1 MCSSSM
7 DAPTAKTPIH
17 VFLVIPHVLSTLLV
31 TRGGPCPLL
40 VTLMSSYRDRR
51 ENSEFIIKHSDHP
64 PLRLG
69 PS

>member
-31 TRGGPCPLL
+31 TRGWPCPLL
-40 VTLMSSYRDRR
+40 VTLAARTMTS
-51 ENSEFIIKHSDHP
+51 KGLP
-64 PLRLG
+64 VP
-69 PS
+69 

>member
-31 TRGGPCPLL
+31 TRGWPCPLL
-40 VTLMSSYRDRR
+40 ITLMSSATLPPRDRR
-51 ENSEFIIKHSDHP
+51 ENYEFIIK
-64 PLRLG
+64 RKTF
-69 PS
+69 